1 MQFFLSYKC
10 HRLVSLAL
18 TRNEEIWSLS
28 TEAAPTMSW
37 IIMVINAISSRLPHD
52 NCPIY
57 KSIAPGKFLKSLP
70 WLEIWLSMVVLV
82 HLPSTYIMHLIGLVH
97 LHLYIFL
104 ILHCLF
110 LPCSSQFF
118 FSHENHM
125 ICLVILVLLDACHS
139 FWFMQPIPTT
149 WVKRLYCCFCWCM
162 SLFLTLK

>member
-118 FSHENHM
+118 FFPWKPHDLSGYF
-125 ICLVILVLLDACHS
+125 S
-139 FWFMQPIPTT
+139 TS
-149 WVKRLYCCFCWCM
+149 WCM
-162 SLFLTLK
+162 SLFLVHATYPNYLG